1 MGNNRSQQ
9 TVTAKR
15 FGRPG
20 HWLAVLVVAVAVA
33 VVVAVLAGTGSLA
46 VRATA
51 AGRPHVP
58 HVPTA
63 PLPAASTPLPTAAA
77 LRPPV
82 SPDPAS
88 PGLLVSSGQDQS
100 DPLLYATEGR
110 YFLYTSGQPGPPTI
124 NVPVSSSTDFT
135 TWSPFTDALPQLPG
149 WALPGYTWAPD
160 IHRFGSTYVLYF
172 TAAITGSSPT
182 MQCIGVAVGSS
193 PTGPFV
199 PTATPFIC
207 PITQG
212 GAIDPRV
219 FTDASGTNWMLWKS
233 DQNIGGASTPTKLW
247 SQPLAAD
254 GLSLTG
260 PPALLMSPD
269 EPWQGTIVEA
279 PDMVQVGGTY
289 WVFYSGN
296 WFNEPAYGIG
306 AARCAGPEG
315 PCSDTS
321 TLPLLGS
328 NSQGAGPG
336 EASVFEDPSGV
347 WMLYSPWRSL
357 TPKPDIPARPVF
369 ITRLG
374 FLPSGPYLAAG
385 GPPGALDVLRG
396 LRFRST
402 AA

>member
-33 VVVAVLAGTGSLA
+33 VAVAVLAGTGSLA

-135 TWSPFTDALPQLPG
+135 TWSPFTAALPQLPG

-296 WFNEPAYGIG
+296 WFNQPAYGIG

-369 ITRLG
+369 IIRLG

-396 LRFRST
+396 LRFMST